1 MMKKFTFLKS
11 LLLIVAMM
19 VGVNVWGAD
28 KWVLTAPADL
38 ATGDVVVIVDQTSS
52 CAMSND
58 NGTSKAPTATAVTLN
73 DDKSE
78 ISSEVND
85 NIQWTVTKD
94 DGDYQFGVGDKY
106 LYCINSNN
114 GVRVGT
120 NENNV
125 FTLTTGGDNN
135 ANFLVNSATSRY
147 IGVYESQ
154 DWRCYT
160 SINSNIKLCV
170 TAFYKKVAGTTSPL
184 TSIALSGSYQT
195 VFHVGDAFTYEG
207 LVVTAN
213 YEDQSSRTVSSYTV
227 SEPDMSATGTK
238 TVTVS
243 YTENEVTKEATYD
256 ITVIPAPIAPV
267 GPGAGS
273 GFVKVTDTKDIVDG
287 DYLIVYET
295 NSVAFNGGL
304 ETLDAV
310 SNTIDVTIDENTIA
324 ATDATRAA
332 AFTIDVTNGTL
343 KSASGKYIGV
353 SSNSNG
359 LKQTDDAETYSNS
372 FEIDDNGD
380 AAIGAV
386 FDGSTMFLRFNKA
399 SDQNR
404 FRYFKNAGQQA
415 IQLYRLVEATSFDVT
430 VSAAGWRTL
439 VSSVNA
445 TLPEGLK
452 AYTVSG
458 ISATESSSTAQLA
471 EATAIKAGEPYLLN
485 GAAGT
490 YTLTVTEDAA
500 APATNLL
507 KVSDE
512 TTTNGVYV
520 LANHDAKVGFYKW
533 AGGLLGAG
541 RVYLPG
547 SANAKEFIGFSFDE
561 TTGINS
567 LQTEKKANGQFFN
580 LAGQRV
586 AQPQKGLYIVNGKKV
601 IVK

>member
-52 CAMSND
+52 CAMSNG
-58 NGTSKAPTATAVTLN
+58 NGTSSAPTATSVTLN
-73 DDKSE
+73 DGQSE

-85 NIQWTVTKD
+85 NIQWTVTKND
-94 DGDYQFGVGDKY
+94 DEYQFGVGENY
-106 LYCINSNN
+106 LYCTNTNN
-114 GVRVGT
+114 GVRVGE
-120 NENNV
+120 NDNNV
-125 FTLTTGGDNN
+125 FTMYDNGGVT
-135 ANFLVNSATSRY
+135 FLYNTATSRY
-147 IGVYESQ
+147 LGVYNSQ

-160 SINSNIKLCV
+160 SINNNIKNCV

-184 TSIALSGSYQT
+184 ASIALSGSYQT

-227 SEPDMSATGTK
+227 SEPDMSTTGTK

-256 ITVIPAPIAPV
+256 ITVIPAPVVPA
-267 GPGAGS
+267 GPGAGN
-273 GFVKVTDTKDIVDG
+273 GFVLVKDASTLSAG
-287 DYLIVYET
+287 DKLLIVGEG
-295 NSVAFNGGL
+295 VAMSTTQNNNNRGQV
-304 ETLDAV
+304 E
-310 SNTIDVTIDENTIA
+310 VTIDGETIETAPAEAQIVTLEGEEGAWFFNVGDDAYLYA
-324 ATDATRAA
+324 AS
-332 AFTIDVTNGTL
+332 N
-343 KSASGKYIGV
+343 
-353 SSNSNG
+353 SSNHLKTADKEAVGDNG
-359 LKQTDDAETYSNS
+359 KAAI
-372 FEIDDNGD
+372 EIDE
-380 AAIGAV
+380 
-386 FDGSTMFLRFNKA
+386 DGVATIIFQGTNSRNDLRYNSSSKIFSCYVSGNTQKVV
-399 SDQNR
+399 
-404 FRYFKNAGQQA
+404 Y
-415 IQLYRLVEATSFDVT
+415 LYRLVEATSFDI
-430 VSAAGWRTL
+430 SMGAAGWRTL
-439 VSSVNA
+439 VSSVDA

-490 YTLTVTEDAA
+490 YTLTVTEGVA